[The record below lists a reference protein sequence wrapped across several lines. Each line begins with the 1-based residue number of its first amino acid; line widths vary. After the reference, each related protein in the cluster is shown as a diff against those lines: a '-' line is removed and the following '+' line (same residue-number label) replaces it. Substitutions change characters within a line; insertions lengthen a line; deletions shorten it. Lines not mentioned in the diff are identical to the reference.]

1 MIPKSF
7 KIFAHTIKIKKVK
20 SLKDE
25 NKEDLLGEAD
35 LINNIIKLVDNEKS
49 FPMENSQKEQVFFH
63 EFAHI
68 MFDSIGRND
77 LSQDE
82 TLVDLVGNS
91 IHQFLKSAKY

>member
-20 SLKDE
+20 KLKDE
-25 NKEDLLGEAD
+25 NNEDLLGEAD
-35 LINNIIKLVDNEKS
+35 LANNRIKLLDNDKITPVQE
-49 FPMENSQKEQVFFH
+49 SQKEQVFFH

-68 MFDSIGRND
+68 MFDSIGRHD

-82 TLVDLVGNS
+82 TLVDLVGNA
-91 IHQFLKSAKY
+91 IHQYLKSAKY